1 MFILG
6 NLILA
11 IAIILNKVIEI
22 MYFILII
29 RVIISWV
36 KPDLFNFFVQL
47 LYRITEP
54 ILSPFRRIIPL
65 GNIGLD
71 ISPILAM
78 LTMFFVQQF
87 LIASLIRLGSQLG
100 GRMM

>member
-36 KPDLFNFFVQL
+36 KPDPFNFFVQL